1 MKYFLAN
8 DDAQVEFNLAMSTF
22 PAKKSLADNEKILEN
37 PSLKVLSQ
45 HIDRY
50 IWPGP
55 MPSTME
61 TSLKKAG
68 QDIFFNGVDID
79 TAFAEAQENII
90 KDMKNSSFVSV
101 ENLYAYAE

>member
-1 MKYFLAN
+1 MLA
-8 DDAQVEFNLAMSTF
+8 E
-22 PAKKSLADNEKILEN
+22 
-37 PSLKVLSQ
+37 
-45 HIDRY
+45 HIDHY

-55 MPSTME
+55 MPSTVE

-68 QDIFFNGVDID
+68 QDVFFNGVDID
-79 TAFAEAQENII
+79 SAFAEAQANIE